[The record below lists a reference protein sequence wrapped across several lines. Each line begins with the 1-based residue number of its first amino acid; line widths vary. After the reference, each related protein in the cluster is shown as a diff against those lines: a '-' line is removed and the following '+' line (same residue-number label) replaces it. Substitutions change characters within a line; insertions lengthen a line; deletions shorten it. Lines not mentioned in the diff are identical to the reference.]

1 MSDFDPTRFTPGS
14 IYATTAIYKLEDG
27 TREVIPRNAILWESA
42 DDGWLMTFAD
52 EQDQP
57 VSTPF
62 LIPAETL
69 NRGLDYH
76 SGSTEVRLQGV
87 IAGRAYKAGSEL
99 ENGISVMAALYR
111 GELARAAA

>member
-27 TREVIPRNAILWESA
+27 TREVIPRNAILWDST
-42 DDGWLMTFAD
+42 DDGWLMTFSD

-57 VSTPF
+57 VSGPF

-69 NRGLDYH
+69 NRGLDYRR
-76 SGSTEVRLQGV
+76 GSTEVRLLGV
-87 IAGRAYKAGSEL
+87 IAGRAYRANSEP
-99 ENGISVMAALYR
+99 ENGIRVMAALYR
-111 GELARAAA
+111 RELARSAA